1 MYLSFQSFKQVIL
14 KLELTHFLNRMK
26 NTCLF
31 PYSTNIVV
39 RLLFKN
45 KELYY
50 PKTQKMC
57 DPILVTL
64 LKMRPHYSQSSR
76 ENATPSSGTSPLG
89 SYKKAPPP
97 PLPGGAMFR
106 LGKHEFGSEIWM
118 FEAKL
123 RQEDNGIWKGKRKGK
138 VRCVLPPPRSH
149 AWDPTIIDFVRTAI
163 KME

>member
-14 KLELTHFLNRMK
+14 KLELTRFLNRMK

-50 PKTQKMC
+50 PKNQKMC

-89 SYKKAPPP
+89 SYKETPPP
-97 PLPGGAMFR
+97 PWMWKWDLNVWGKIEARRQWDLKGKEKGKSKMCATPSPLSR
-106 LGKHEFGSEIWM
+106 LGPYNYWFCGYSNK
-118 FEAKL
+118 
-123 RQEDNGIWKGKRKGK
+123 NGIN
-138 VRCVLPPPRSH
+138 LFLSLY
-149 AWDPTIIDFVRTAI
+149 
-163 KME
+163 

>member
-1 MYLSFQSFKQVIL
+1 
-14 KLELTHFLNRMK
+14 MK

-39 RLLFKN
+39 RFLFKN

-76 ENATPSSGTSPLG
+76 ENAAQSSVTSPLV
-89 SYKKAPPP
+89 SYK
-97 PLPGGAMFR
+97 
-106 LGKHEFGSEIWM
+106 E
-118 FEAKL
+118 
-123 RQEDNGIWKGKRKGK
+123 
-138 VRCVLPPPRSH
+138 VLPSPGNT
-149 AWDPTIIDFVRTAI
+149 WCT
-163 KME
+163 MLEMWL